1 VPSRASLGRRRRRTA
16 SAATVVVVVL
26 TMFASGY
33 AGADTK
39 ADLVAAKRRLTQ
51 LGNEIA
57 DAEAQSAALQ
67 AQADAI
73 AAQVH
78 QTGEAIE
85 ETEFRI
91 DQTLAGIA
99 RREARIAALKER
111 LGQRARHAYIKG
123 PGGIFEVILGSS
135 SFGDLSD
142 RLALYDSVQKSDADL
157 ALSIEN
163 ERVELEG
170 RKAELD
176 GMKAELVR
184 VRGVQEQQLAAQM
197 EKLGQMAAVL
207 DRLADKRAEAKEL
220 VATLTKKWK
229 NELAAIERAREL
241 AGGGGVIHGS
251 GIFKVCPV
259 DDPNSFSNDYGA
271 PRSGGRTH
279 QGNDIFAPYGTPI
292 RATFPGVASNASNS
306 LGGLSVYVHGSGGY
320 TYNAHLSRFGQMGS
334 VDTGD
339 VIGYVGNTG
348 NARYTPPH
356 NHFEWHPGNGGAVN
370 PYYYLLEAC
379 RPS

>member
-1 VPSRASLGRRRRRTA
+1 MPSRASLGRRRRRTA

-33 AGADTK
+33 AVADTK
-39 ADLVAAKRRLTQ
+39 ADLVAAKRRLAQ
-51 LGNEIA
+51 LENEVA
-57 DAEAQSAALQ
+57 DAEAQGAALQ

-78 QTGEAIE
+78 QTGEAIA

-91 DQTLAGIA
+91 EQTLAGIH
-99 RREARIAALKER
+99 RREVRIAALEER
-111 LGQRARHAYIKG
+111 LGQRARHAYISG

-184 VRGVQEQQLAAQM
+184 VRRIQERQLAAQI
-197 EKLGQMAAVL
+197 EKLGQMAVVL
-207 DRLADKRAEAKEL
+207 ERLADKRAEAKEL
-220 VATLTKKWK
+220 VATLTKRWK
-229 NELAAIERAREL
+229 NELAAIKRAQEL
-241 AGGGGVIHGS
+241 AGGGIIHGT

-259 DDPNSFSNDYGA
+259 DAPNSFSNDFGA
-271 PRSGGRTH
+271 ARVGHTH
-279 QGNDIFAPYGTPI
+279 QGNDVFAPSGTPI
-292 RATFPGVASNASNS
+292 RAPFPGVASDASNS
-306 LGGLSVYVHGSGGY
+306 LGGLSVYVHGAGGY
-320 TYNAHLSRFGQMGS
+320 VYNAHLSRFGKMGS
-334 VDTGD
+334 VNTGD

-356 NHFEWHPGNGGAVN
+356 DHFEWHPGNGGAVN
-370 PYYYLLEAC
+370 PYYYLLDAC
-379 RPS
+379 RS